1 MKYITDIQAISQKR
15 HIKYLSDLRG
25 LSRQNRNN
33 PTQAEFIMWQHLRKN
48 NFDYK
53 FTRQKPIGRCILD
66 FYCSKL
72 LLAIE
77 IDGSSHKD
85 KENQDLNRDKA
96 LLNLN
101 IVTIRF
107 TNQEILNNFPAV
119 KLKLIKV
126 IKDREKCF
134 SP

>member
-1 MKYITDIQAISQKR
+1 VKYITDIQAVSQKK
-15 HIKYLSDLRG
+15 HIKYLPELRE

-48 NFDYK
+48 NFAYK

-77 IDGSSHKD
+77 IDGSSHKI

-101 IVTIRF
+101 IATIRF

-119 KLKLIKV
+119 KLKY
-126 IKDREKCF
+126 F